1 MIEFFII
8 ENDSKVLPSF
18 RTTNKEDKGIPY
30 EPCVDSLWRQGK
42 ELNIKLEIK
51 KVRLTDVPTK
61 TDSLL
66 VGILCENNIIPSDY
80 LGRVLACNNL
90 YRSASGFIG
99 DHTPL
104 LKQPV
109 SMSELYH
116 KRRQESFL
124 GHILMQHVLE
134 MTPLIYGAIFNGHY
148 YNSNGGFVANR
159 TPRTFSLLHKI
170 VGRDLIWSKRLSIF
184 EYVPH
189 TNDLNEWFYDL
200 GYFFKRQHT
209 EDIDFIT
216 TKEPETAFCHAYDMG
231 YYEAKMDEAKLIKV

>member
-8 ENDSKVLPSF
+8 ENNTKVLPSF

-42 ELNIKLEIK
+42 ELGIKIEIK
-51 KVRLTDVPTK
+51 KTDILNIPTK

-66 VGILCENNIIPSDY
+66 VGIMCENNIIPSDY

-90 YRSASGFIG
+90 YRSANGFIG

-104 LKQPV
+104 LKQPDL
-109 SMSELYH
+109 MGQLYH

-124 GHILMQHVLE
+124 GHILMQHSLE
-134 MTPLIYGAIFNGHY
+134 MTPLIYGTVFSGHY
-148 YNSNGGFVANR
+148 YNSQGGFIPTR
-159 TPRTFSLLHKI
+159 TPRTTSLLNKI
-170 VGRDLIWSKRLSIF
+170 VGPDLIWSKRLGMF
-184 EYVPH
+184 EYVP
-189 TNDLNEWFYDL
+189 NLSDLNEWFYDL
-200 GYFFKRQHT
+200 GYFFKRKHN

-216 TKEPETAFCHAYDMG
+216 MTEPTIAACHSYDMG
-231 YYEAKMDEAKLIKV
+231 YYEGVMHEAELIKV